1 MSSLESMQKRIKTT
15 QDLRDIVSMMKTL
28 SSVSILQYD
37 VALASLKGYRRNIND
52 AFHALIKRGNL
63 PPKAFNFLRK
73 EGKTLVILIGTDSG
87 LVGRFNTEMLQK
99 AQADL
104 SAASIPLS
112 ETLFVGVGKRVI
124 GLLAARKLNTFAKY
138 AISNS
143 IKTVN
148 SLAGT
153 LIIKIYEAI
162 QKEKVSSVIV
172 YYHKREQGIATTLE
186 KIKLLP
192 SDKTDFEKLRQK
204 PWDTNNVPLI
214 TMPPQK
220 LFEALIKEYLMIQL
234 CSMLT
239 YSLSAEHHT
248 RMINMQNA
256 EKNIDESL
264 ERLNLEYQQKR
275 QDAITEELIDV
286 VSGAEALKKQ

>member
-1 MSSLESMQKRIKTT
+1 MPSLESLQKRIKTT

-37 VALASLKGYRRNIND
+37 EALVSLKGYRKNIRD
-52 AFHALIKRGNL
+52 AFHALVKRGNL
-63 PPKAFNFLRK
+63 PPTFFNTLHK
-73 EGKTLVILIGTDSG
+73 NGKTLVVLIGTDSG
-87 LVGRFNTEMLQK
+87 MVGRFNTELQK
-99 AQADL
+99 KALTDL
-104 SAASIPLS
+104 QESQILLS
-112 ETLFVGVGKRVI
+112 DTLFIAIGKRVI
-124 GLLAARKLNTFAKY
+124 GQLSSKKVTLFAKY

-153 LIIKIYEAI
+153 LIIKIHEAI
-162 QKEKVSSVIV
+162 QKEKVSSVFV
-172 YYHKREQGIATTLE
+172 YYHKREAEGGISLE
-186 KIKLLP
+186 KMKLLP
-192 SDKTDFEKLRQK
+192 SDKSAYEKLRQK
-204 PWDTNNVPLI
+204 PWETNNIPLI
-214 TMPPQK
+214 TMQPQM
-220 LFEALIKEYLMIQL
+220 LFEALIKEYLMIEL

-264 ERLNLEYQQKR
+264 DALNLEYQQKR

-286 VSGAEALKKQ
+286 VSGAQALKKN

>member
-1 MSSLESMQKRIKTT
+1 MPSLESLQKRIKTT
-15 QDLRDIVSMMKTL
+15 EDMRDIVSMMKTL

-37 VALASLKGYRRNIND
+37 EALSSLKGYRKNITD
-52 AFHALIKRGNL
+52 AFHALVKRGNI
-63 PPKAFNFLRK
+63 PPNSFNTLYRN
-73 EGKTLVILIGTDSG
+73 GRTLVILMGTDSG
-87 LVGRFNTEMLQK
+87 LVGRFNTELLE
-99 AQADL
+99 QAFYDL
-104 SAASIPLS
+104 SEEKERLS
-112 ETLFVGVGKRVI
+112 DTLFIGVGKRVI
-124 GLLAARKLNTFAKY
+124 GLLASKKVNLFAKY
-138 AISNS
+138 AVSNS

-153 LIIKIYEAI
+153 LIVKIYEAI

-172 YYHKREQGIATTLE
+172 YYHKCEPAGSTSLE

-192 SDKTDFEKLRQK
+192 SDKGIYEKLRK
-204 PWDTNNVPLI
+204 KKWDTNNVPLI
-214 TMPPQK
+214 TMSPKK
-220 LFEALIKEYLMIQL
+220 LFEVLIKEYLMIEL

-248 RMINMQNA
+248 RMVNMQNA

-264 ERLNLEYQQKR
+264 EKLNLEYQQKR

-286 VSGAEALKKQ
+286 VSGAEALKKK

>member
-1 MSSLESMQKRIKTT
+1 MPSLESLQKRIKTT
-15 QDLRDIVSMMKTL
+15 EDLHDIVSMMKTL

-37 VALASLKGYRRNIND
+37 EALSSLKGYRKNIAD
-52 AFHALIKRGNL
+52 AFHALIKRGNV
-63 PPKAFNFLRK
+63 PPNSFGTLHKN
-73 EGKTLVILIGTDSG
+73 GKTLYILIGTDSG
-87 LVGRFNTEMLQK
+87 LVGRFNTELVNK
-99 AQADL
+99 TFRDVNDSDL
-104 SAASIPLS
+104 RLPD
-112 ETLFVGVGKRVI
+112 TLFIGVGKRVI
-124 GLLAARKLNTFAKY
+124 GLLASRKVNLFAKY

-153 LIIKIYEAI
+153 LIVKIYEAI
-162 QKEKVSSVIV
+162 QKERVSSVIV
-172 YYHKREQGIATTLE
+172 YYHKREPAGTTSLE

-192 SDKTDFEKLRQK
+192 SDKSVYERLRQK
-204 PWDTNNVPLI
+204 KWDTNNVPLI

-220 LFEALIKEYLMIQL
+220 LFEALVKEYLMIEL

-256 EKNIDESL
+256 EKNIEESL
-264 ERLNLEYQQKR
+264 EKLNLEYQQKR

-286 VSGAEALKKQ
+286 VSGAQALSKK

>member
-1 MSSLESMQKRIKTT
+1 MPSLESLQKRIKTT
-15 QDLRDIVSMMKTL
+15 EDLRDIVGMMKTL

-37 VALASLKGYRRNIND
+37 EASASLKGYRRNITD
-52 AFHALIKRGNL
+52 AFHALIKRGNI
-63 PPKAFNFLRK
+63 PPSSFNTLHK
-73 EGKTLVILIGTDSG
+73 TGKTLVILIGTDSG
-87 LVGRFNTEMLQK
+87 LVGRFNTELQRK
-99 AQADL
+99 AMTDLAD
-104 SAASIPLS
+104 AHIPLS
-112 ETLFVGVGKRVI
+112 DTLFIGVGKRVI
-124 GLLAARKLNTFAKY
+124 GLLSSRKVNLFAKY

-162 QKEKVSSVIV
+162 QKEKVASVYV
-172 YYHKREQGIATTLE
+172 YYHKREPAGQTSLE
-186 KIKLLP
+186 KTKLLP
-192 SDKTDFEKLRQK
+192 SDKNAYERLRQK
-204 PWDTNNVPLI
+204 KWDTNNVPLI

-220 LFEALIKEYLMIQL
+220 LFEALIKEYLMIEL

-248 RMINMQNA
+248 RMVNMQNA
-256 EKNIDESL
+256 QKNIDESS
-264 ERLNLEYQQKR
+264 EKLNLEYQQKR

-286 VSGAEALKKQ
+286 VSGAEAIKKK